1 MRTFLPLPARLLPI
15 LLPLLLVTLAPCATA
30 HAGCSRVI
38 QVPVAPTGASVIVRS
53 DGVSGAIPD
62 ALREQGLLL
71 GCQFAFPVMPR
82 ARMAYQF
89 MESREADVLV
99 PASRSA
105 ERDLV
110 ATFVPMMKWRV
121 ELITKKRRAIS
132 LRSVSELL
140 AQQQWRGV
148 AVRSYVFGD
157 EYNALLRALEA
168 QQRIHYVNDL
178 ATAGRMLR
186 AGRVD
191 FTINV
196 PPLFVSELQGVDELR
211 GFEQELAFQPLV
223 GLPMTESGAYIS
235 RRSLPMADQ
244 HALQGLLASLGK
256 GVLWRHFNKYYSP
269 GQREYAIVPR

>member
-1 MRTFLPLPARLLPI
+1 MRTFFRLLAPL
-15 LLPLLLVTLAPCATA
+15 LLPLLALAPLATA

-38 QVPVAPTGASVIVRS
+38 QVPAAPTGASVIVR
-53 DGVSGAIPD
+53 DDEVSGAIPD

-71 GCQFAFPVMPR
+71 GCQFEFPVMPR

-89 MESREADVLV
+89 LESSEADVLV

-105 ERDLV
+105 ERDRA
-110 ATFVPMMKWRV
+110 ATFVPMMKWKV
-121 ELITKKRRAIS
+121 ELITVKRRAVGI
-132 LRSVSELL
+132 RSVRDLL
-140 AQQQWRGV
+140 AQKQWMGV

-157 EYNALLRALEA
+157 EYNALLRSLEA

-178 ATAGRMLR
+178 ATAGRLLR
-186 AGRVD
+186 AGRAD

-196 PPLFVSELQGVDELR
+196 PPLFVSELQGADELR
-211 GFEQELAFQPLV
+211 GFEHELAFQPLA

-235 RRSLPMADQ
+235 RRSLPPADQ
-244 HALQGLLASLGK
+244 RALEALLASLGK
-256 GVLWRHFNKYYSP
+256 GVLWRHFNKYYPP